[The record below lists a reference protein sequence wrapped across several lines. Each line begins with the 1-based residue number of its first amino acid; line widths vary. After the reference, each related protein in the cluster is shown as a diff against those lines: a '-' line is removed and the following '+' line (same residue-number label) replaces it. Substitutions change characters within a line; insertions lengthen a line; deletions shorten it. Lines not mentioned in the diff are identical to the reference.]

1 MRYIAA
7 ASRNA
12 VDERGGEVA
21 VVQGDT
27 PVGVRPVDSE
37 HGRAARQVA
46 LVDDMEE
53 PVGSRVAGAEA
64 AEFVT
69 GQHVRM
75 DV

>member
-1 MRYIAA
+1 MRDIAA
-7 ASRNA
+7 ASQNA
-12 VDERGGEVA
+12 VDDRGGEVA

-27 PVGVRPVDSE
+27 PVGEGPVGSE
-37 HGRAARQVA
+37 HGRAALEAA

-53 PVGSRVAGAEA
+53 PVGSRVAGAEV